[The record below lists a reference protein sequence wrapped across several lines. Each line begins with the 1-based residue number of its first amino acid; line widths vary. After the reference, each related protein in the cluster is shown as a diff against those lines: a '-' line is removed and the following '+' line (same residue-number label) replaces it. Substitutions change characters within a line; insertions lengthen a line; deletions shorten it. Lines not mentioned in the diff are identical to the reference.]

1 MKSIIITLVCF
12 MAGCASP
19 SGQSDSCSPPAR
31 ATYSVTATP
40 LEYGCGGTRVSTA
53 TFEDGLV
60 TSGERDEVEL
70 VDSCTTRALNG
81 RDTFG
86 CAAEGV
92 EESGSC
98 TPPAGEW
105 APLFLAVSDD
115 CPERHLAPVF
125 VDGHQTN
132 VQNDSSYD
140 TELLKNGCVARTEAR
155 NMSLVVTF
163 NADWSYG
170 VGSFRQDRCL
180 YRVTLETQAPTIG
193 QPALA
198 GSR

>member
-81 RDTFG
+81 RDTF
-86 CAAEGV
+86 
-92 EESGSC
+92 
-98 TPPAGEW
+98 
-105 APLFLAVSDD
+105 
-115 CPERHLAPVF
+115 
-125 VDGHQTN
+125 
-132 VQNDSSYD
+132 
-140 TELLKNGCVARTEAR
+140 
-155 NMSLVVTF
+155 VVTF
-163 NADWSYG
+163 NEDWSFG
-170 VGSFRQDRCL
+170 EG
-180 YRVTLETQAPTIG
+180 RVTLGGCAFDVG
-193 QPALA
+193 LV
-198 GSR
+198 RK